1 MAEEDKVLAQELDKR
16 YNCSITNKTLLLKSS
31 LSVVSP
37 DWETLD
43 PTPDIQELFI
53 DFNDRF
59 FNGKLAFCFVTWSS
73 SELPIDE
80 SHEWAGKCYYDKQ
93 FSRAQITLSEP
104 ILKRR
109 SRRDLVETL
118 LHEMIHAYLFMTR
131 GVTDGHC
138 QEFVYH
144 MNRINEECGSD
155 ITVYHSFHDEV
166 DAAVSDLI
174 NSKPHLSG
182 EVTEDVRKCE
192 IKTPEPYKHEQTQK
206 PLETDQDDYSSKPR
220 PKFTK
225 VENNKSSKDRIK
237 DVIRVRFLI
246 FNGRSI
252 SKDFRMETRLTE
264 VSNLLTLVEKVLN
277 SKWHMQLRVY
287 PVLGPAGLMTQV
299 TLT

>member
-1 MAEEDKVLAQELDKR
+1 
-16 YNCSITNKTLLLKSS
+16 
-31 LSVVSP
+31 
-37 DWETLD
+37 
-43 PTPDIQELFI
+43 
-53 DFNDRF
+53 
-59 FNGKLAFCFVTWSS
+59 
-73 SELPIDE
+73 
-80 SHEWAGKCYYDKQ
+80 
-93 FSRAQITLSEP
+93 
-104 ILKRR
+104 
-109 SRRDLVETL
+109 
-118 LHEMIHAYLFMTR
+118 MTR

-264 VSNLLTLVEKVLN
+264 VSNLLPLVEKVLN

-287 PVLGPAGLMTQV
+287 PVLGLAGLMTQV